1 MLPRQALLVLALLLG
16 PLALAAQ
23 QGFYLRNNDTVVF
36 YGDSITEQRL
46 YTTFVETFVLTR
58 YPRLQVRFVNAGWGG
73 ENAPGGNGGP
83 VDLRLRRDVIPFK
96 PTVMTV
102 MLGMNDGGYRAFDQE
117 RFDRYTTGM
126 EHILQVTK
134 AAFPSLRITLLEP
147 SPYDDLT
154 EEPQFPGGYN
164 SVLVRYGQYVREL
177 ARRNQTLVA
186 DLNGPVV
193 EMLKRAIA
201 LDPVG
206 AKAIIPGRIHPA
218 AGGHLIMAESLLK
231 AWGASSIV
239 SSVEIDAASRQV
251 TASENTTVTGLAVN
265 QGLTWS
271 QLDGALPLALNLRD
285 PAVPIA
291 ARRGAAT
298 LDLALRSSDF
308 TDALNRQT
316 LRVRGLA
323 DASYALK
330 INGSAVGSF
339 SREQLEKGLNLA
351 TLVTP
356 MARQAQTVFLLTV
369 KRGDVREKRW
379 KEIQVPYGEDNLNGL
394 PAALEG
400 LDAMEAE
407 LAQRQRAAAQP
418 AACFYELIPE

>member
-1 MLPRQALLVLALLLG
+1 LALR
-16 PLALAAQ
+16 AQ

-117 RFDRYTTGM
+117 RFDRYTAGM
-126 EHILQVTK
+126 EHIL
-134 AAFPSLRITLLEP
+134 
-147 SPYDDLT
+147 
-154 EEPQFPGGYN
+154 
-164 SVLVRYGQYVREL
+164 
-177 ARRNQTLVA
+177 
-186 DLNGPVV
+186 
-193 EMLKRAIA
+193 
-201 LDPVG
+201 
-206 AKAIIPGRIHPA
+206 
-218 AGGHLIMAESLLK
+218 
-231 AWGASSIV
+231 
-239 SSVEIDAASRQV
+239 QV

-265 QGLTWS
+265 QSLSWS

-285 PAVPIA
+285 LAVPIA

-308 TDALNRQT
+308 TQALNRQM

-323 DASYALK
+323 GASYALK

-351 TLVTP
+351 TLATP